1 MKKLFAGMVVS
12 IMLIGLMGTT
22 VFAANSPNSK
32 EIEASVL
39 NSKVTSID
47 AKDANGYRITVTK
60 KDVDTVIMDWGQS
73 EAAKLGTG
81 AQVFAMSDLSVSG
94 SSKGAVTVTLNV
106 EKIRSGDNIHVYHY
120 NSTTRTWEDLN
131 TVSGSNVK
139 VAEGSVTVTM
149 SSFSPV
155 MVVYVPATDAS
166 QKDDTQ
172 NSTQD
177 STQNSTESGTQND
190 QNTGSSSAEDYTQ
203 GYNDGYEAGVNSV
216 SNISS
221 GASSGSSKNGKTSK
235 SKSSSSGKSSKT
247 VSKTVTRTIY
257 KTGNTTT
264 SPVNTSAT
272 SPKTGASLPALPFV
286 AMFAFAGLLVCNKK
300 GQNQ

>member
-1 MKKLFAGMVVS
+1 
-12 IMLIGLMGTT
+12 
-22 VFAANSPNSK
+22 
-32 EIEASVL
+32 
-39 NSKVTSID
+39 
-47 AKDANGYRITVTK
+47 
-60 KDVDTVIMDWGQS
+60 MDWGQS

-81 AQVFAMSDLSVSG
+81 AQVFAMADLSVSG

-131 TVSGSNVK
+131 SVSGSNVT
-139 VAEGSVTVTM
+139 VTEGAVTVTM

-155 MVVYVPATDAS
+155 MVVYVPTTASS

-177 STQNSTESGTQND
+177 STQNSTEAGSQND
-190 QNTGSSSAEDYTQ
+190 QDISSGSAEDYTQ

-221 GASSGSSKNGKTSK
+221 GSSSGSSKTGKASKSKTSK
-235 SKSSSSGKSSKT
+235 SSSSSGKSSKT

-300 GQNQ
+300 GHNQ